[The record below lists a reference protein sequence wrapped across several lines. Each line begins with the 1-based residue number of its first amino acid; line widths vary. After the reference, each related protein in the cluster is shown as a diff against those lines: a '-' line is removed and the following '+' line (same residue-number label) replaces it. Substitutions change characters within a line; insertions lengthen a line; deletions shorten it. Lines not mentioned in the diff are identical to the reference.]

1 MRLILAPMQGLVDDV
16 MRDVLTRIGGFDAC
30 VSEFVRVT
38 HTVHGRGMWLKLVP
52 ELEYNAQTFAGID
65 CTVQILG
72 SDAENMALNALEALK
87 YGAKKIDINFGCP
100 APTVNRHQGGSVL
113 LREPQRIEHI
123 VKTVRAA
130 LPEHIPLS
138 AKMRLGYEDK
148 ALFLDCAHAIENGGA
163 CEVTVHARTKIEGY
177 EPPAHWVY
185 VSRIREALRIPV
197 IANGDVF
204 TLEDYKAIKLE
215 SGCDSVMLGR
225 GAVRRPD
232 LARQIMRFEQGDD
245 TTAMAW
251 PEIMQWVR
259 LFFEL
264 CVTKAGDSKYPM
276 ARLKQWLGMMKLVYP
291 EAVVLFEAIRPLKL
305 NHEIAD
311 VLKAA

>member
-38 HTVHGRGMWLKLVP
+38 HTVHGRAVWLKLVS
-52 ELEYNAQTFAGID
+52 ELENDTLTHSGVP

-72 SDAENMALNALEALK
+72 SDADNMALNALEAVR

-113 LREPQRIEHI
+113 LREPERIESI
-123 VKTVRAA
+123 VKTVRQA

-148 ALFLDCAHAIENGGA
+148 SLFLDCAHAIETGGA

-185 VSRIREALRIPV
+185 VRHIREALNIPV

-204 TLEDYKAIKLE
+204 CLDDFRAIKEE

-232 LARQIMRFEQGDD
+232 LAKQIKTYEAGGAVHEMDWAEV
-245 TTAMAW
+245 
-251 PEIMQWVR
+251 MQWIRV
-259 LFFEL
+259 FFDL
-264 CVTKAGDSKYPM
+264 CCDKAGDSKYPM

-291 EAVVLFEAIRPLKL
+291 EAVVLFDAIRPLKL
-305 NHEIAD
+305 NQDIAAI
-311 VLKAA
+311 LKAS

>member
-38 HTVHGRGMWLKLVP
+38 HTVHGRGVWLKLVP
-52 ELEYNAQTFAGID
+52 ELEYNTQTFAGVD

-113 LREPQRIEHI
+113 LREPQRMEHI
-123 VKTVRAA
+123 VSTVRAA

-148 ALFLDCAHAIENGGA
+148 NLFLDCAHAIEDGGA

-204 TLEDYKAIKLE
+204 TLDDYKAIKAE

-232 LARQIMRFEQGDD
+232 LARQIMYYEQGLDPA
-245 TTAMAW
+245 AMAW
-251 PEIMQWVR
+251 PEVMAWVR
-259 LFFEL
+259 LFFQL
-264 CVTKAGDSKYPM
+264 CETKAGDSKYPM

-291 EAVVLFEAIRPLKL
+291 EAMVLFEAIRPLKL
-305 NHEIAD
+305 NHEIAN